1 MYVIYDNES
10 NIKIT
15 YQIDIY
21 IADKL
26 YQIRKGDK
34 PQDNLK
40 NISGKVLIVIA
51 ANSGIEQSIV
61 NIAKTEGAI
70 VHRFSRENGVD
81 ISEILMLPFVMF
93 SKKWK
98 VRLYNK
104 FFWVVKHKTFKRK
117 D

>member
-1 MYVIYDNES
+1 MYIIYDNES

-51 ANSGIEQSIV
+51 ANSGIGQSIV

-70 VHRFSRENGVD
+70 VHGFSRENGVD
-81 ISEILMLPFVMF
+81 ISFVMF

>member
-51 ANSGIEQSIV
+51 ANSGIGQSVV

-70 VHRFSRENGVD
+70 VHGFSRENGVD

-98 VRLYNK
+98 DRLYNK
-104 FFWVVKHKTFKRK
+104 FYWVVKHKNFKRE